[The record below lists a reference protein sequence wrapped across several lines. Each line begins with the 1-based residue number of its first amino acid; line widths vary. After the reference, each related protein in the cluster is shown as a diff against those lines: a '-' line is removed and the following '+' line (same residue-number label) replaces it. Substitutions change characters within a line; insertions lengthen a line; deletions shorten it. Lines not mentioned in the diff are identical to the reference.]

1 MRIMLLSPKKII
13 LICFD
18 CASQR
23 VQPSV
28 PTFFLLSD
36 TEQSNNT
43 QILRTG
49 NNNDS
54 ITIRNNNN
62 NNNIY
67 DNNRSNWPLLDVVR
81 MEVYHE

>member
-1 MRIMLLSPKKII
+1 MRIMLLSQKNN

-18 CASQR
+18 SASQR
-23 VQPSV
+23 VQPIV
-28 PTFFLLSD
+28 PTFFSLSD

-43 QILRTG
+43 QIMRTG

-54 ITIRNNNN
+54 ITILNNNN